1 MIYILFFLL
10 ALVIGVGIIA
20 TAYFLYLGVLFLYGS
35 FRSQPNPFIGRLL

>member
-20 TAYFLYLGVLFLYGS
+20 TAYFLYLGAYYVCRF
-35 FRSQPNPFIGRLL
+35 PTGR